1 MNPILFVCHFV
12 VMIDYL
18 SKWVKVCAIPDQ
30 SSESLV
36 KALLDNVINFA
47 NHGAPKELLLDRG
60 ADLYI

>member
-1 MNPILFVCHFV
+1 MPFQINQ
-12 VMIDYL
+12 
-18 SKWVKVCAIPDQ
+18 VKVQ

-60 ADLYI
+60 ADLYIQLDIIM